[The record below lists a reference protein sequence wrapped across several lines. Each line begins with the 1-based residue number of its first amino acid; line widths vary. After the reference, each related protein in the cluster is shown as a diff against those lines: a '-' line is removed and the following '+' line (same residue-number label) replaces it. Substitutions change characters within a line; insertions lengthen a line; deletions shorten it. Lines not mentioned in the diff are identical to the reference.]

1 MTYLMLREID
11 NCCDTGGKMSY
22 IFTYLMIYAGSALM
36 AYNIYRYI
44 CFARDVRKRGNWDR
58 EQRLFN
64 IPIMLLILFFL
75 GYIIVGMF
83 GNPDLVMAGILFG
96 GSIFVFVML
105 LLISRTFDRIRE
117 NEQLEVKLSAAEEAS
132 KAKTFFLSNM
142 SHDLRT
148 PLNAI
153 IGYTT
158 LAKRDSVT
166 YEETNEYID
175 KIDIAGRQL
184 LEIVNDV
191 LDMSRIESG
200 KFILEPGC
208 VDLENCVLEAGDLVR
223 MQMEA
228 KKIRFSVSCNISHKW
243 VMCDKVMFDRALMNL
258 LCNAG
263 KFTEENG
270 SVALRMTELPGTVDT
285 GSYEIRIKDTGIGMS
300 QDFAERIFVPFE
312 RERTSTVSKIQGTGL
327 GLAITK
333 NIIDMMGG
341 NITVRTEQGKGT
353 EFIINV
359 SFPLAEPEEKICSNE
374 EDNISFEGKRAL
386 LVEDNMINMEIAQM
400 LLAQEGFLVETAENG
415 KIALEMTEASEKG
428 YYDVILM
435 DIQMP
440 VMDGYMATQAIRNLP
455 DPGLAGIPII
465 AMTANAFQEDI
476 KKAEEVGM
484 NGHIAKPLDIPSMKT
499 TLKHVLK
506 DTTGI

>member
-1 MTYLMLREID
+1 MKDVFL
-11 NCCDTGGKMSY
+11 
-22 IFTYLMIYAGSALM
+22 YLMIYAGSALM
-36 AYNIYRYI
+36 AYNIYRYV
-44 CFARDVRKRGNWDR
+44 CFSRDVRKHGNWDQ
-58 EQRLFN
+58 EQKLFN
-64 IPIMLLILFFL
+64 IPIMLLIMFFA
-75 GYIIVGMF
+75 GYLIVGLF
-83 GNPDLVMAGILFG
+83 GKPDLVMAGILFG

-105 LLISRTFDRIRE
+105 LLIRRTFDRIQE
-117 NEQLEVKLSAAEEAS
+117 NEQLEAKLSAAEEAS

-142 SHDLRT
+142 SHDIRT

-158 LAKRDSVT
+158 LANQEGVT
-166 YEETNEYID
+166 YEDKTEYID
-175 KIDIAGRQL
+175 KIDTASRQL

-200 KFILEPGC
+200 KFNLEPTC
-208 VDLENCVLEAGDLVR
+208 VNLKNCIQEVSDLVR
-223 MQMEA
+223 IQLEA
-228 KKIRFSVSCNISHKW
+228 KKINFSVSCNVTHEW
-243 VMCDKVMFDRALMNL
+243 VLCDKAMMDRALMNL

-270 SVALRMTELPGTVDT
+270 SVSLQLNELAGNDETAR
-285 GSYEIRIKDTGIGMS
+285 YEFHIKDTGIGMS
-300 QDFAERIFVPFE
+300 RDFAERLFVPFE

-333 NIIDMMGG
+333 TIVDLMGG
-341 NITVRTEQGKGT
+341 TITVQTEKGKGT
-353 EFIINV
+353 EFTFV
-359 SFPLAEPEEKICSNE
+359 VDFPLTEPKEEICSG
-374 EDNISFEGKRAL
+374 EDDAISFEGMRAL

-400 LLAQEGFLVETAENG
+400 LLKQEGFLIETAENG
-415 KIALEMTEASEKG
+415 EIALEMTAASEPG

-440 VMDGYMATQAIRNLP
+440 VMDGYIATKAIRELP
-455 DPGLAGIPII
+455 NPALAGIPII

-484 NGHIAKPLDIPSMKT
+484 NGHIAKPLDIPGMKA
-499 TLKHVLK
+499 TLRQVLRNNEL
-506 DTTGI
+506 

>member
-1 MTYLMLREID
+1 MKDVLL
-11 NCCDTGGKMSY
+11 
-22 IFTYLMIYAGSALM
+22 YLMIYSGSALM
-36 AYNIYRYI
+36 AYNIYRYV
-44 CFARDVRKRGNWDR
+44 CFSRDVRKHGNWDQ
-58 EQRLFN
+58 EQKLFN
-64 IPIMLLILFFL
+64 IPIMLLILFFV
-75 GYIIVGMF
+75 GYLTVGLF
-83 GNPDLVMAGILFG
+83 GKPDLVMAGILFG

-105 LLISRTFDRIRE
+105 LLIRRTFDRIQE
-117 NEQLEVKLSAAEEAS
+117 NEQLEARLFAAEEAS

-142 SHDLRT
+142 SHDIRT

-158 LAKRDSVT
+158 LANREGVT
-166 YEETNEYID
+166 YEEKSGYID
-175 KIDIAGRQL
+175 KIGMASRQL

-200 KFILEPGC
+200 KFSLEPTC
-208 VDLENCVLEAGDLVR
+208 VDLENCIMEACDLVR
-223 MQMEA
+223 VQLEA
-228 KKIRFSVSCNISHKW
+228 KKIELTVSCNISHKW
-243 VMCDKVMFDRALMNL
+243 VLCDKVILDRALMNL

-270 SVALRMTELPGTVDT
+270 SVSLELNELAAGDGN

-300 QDFAERIFVPFE
+300 PEFAERMFIPFE
-312 RERTSTVSKIQGTGL
+312 RERTSTVSRIQGTGL

-333 NIIDMMGG
+333 RIVDMMGG
-341 NITVRTEQGKGT
+341 KITVQTDKGKGT
-353 EFIINV
+353 EFVIAV
-359 SFPLAEPEEKICSNE
+359 DFPLMESEDKICLDE
-374 EDNISFEGKRAL
+374 GDEISFEGKRAL

-400 LLAQEGFLVETAENG
+400 LLEQSGFLIETAENG
-415 KIALEMTEASEKG
+415 KIALEMTAASEKG

-440 VMDGYMATQAIRNLP
+440 VMDGYMAAQAIRDLP

-484 NGHIAKPLDIPSMKT
+484 NGHIAKPLDIPGMKA
-499 TLKHVLK
+499 TLQQVLK
-506 DTTGI
+506 NASG